1 MVRTERLF
9 QLLQALRTLPAPVTA
24 ETLSRATG
32 VSVRSVYRDI
42 ETLRAGGA
50 DIGGEAGFGYTLI
63 DDGSLRP
70 RTFSRIEIEALTLG
84 LAQVRQM
91 GDPTLAAAAD
101 AVLAKVAATL
111 PSAGQQHLLH
121 AVSRVHQFSDQA
133 RSAPVAAVDM
143 DLLRQGCWREE
154 ALEIGYADRHGAAT
168 QRTVWPLAIV
178 YLDRMLVLLARCCLR
193 DDFRMFRIE
202 RITSVAHTGIM
213 FRPRRATL
221 LRTYLARLDA
231 EAPGGKTCYAEPN
244 GRDRQGAG
252 IPCN

>member
-9 QLLQALRTLPAPVTA
+9 KLLQALRTFPAPVTA
-24 ETLSRATG
+24 ETLSQATG

-63 DDGSLRP
+63 DDGRLQP

-91 GDPTLAAAAD
+91 GDPALAVAAD

-121 AVSRVHQFSDQA
+121 AVSKVHRFSDQA
-133 RSAPVAAVDM
+133 RGSPPVADM

-154 ALEIGYADRHGAAT
+154 ALEIGYTDRHGST
-168 QRTVWPLAIV
+168 THRTIWPLAIV
-178 YLDRMLVLLARCCLR
+178 YLDQVLVVLARCCLR
-193 DDFRMFRIE
+193 DDFRMFRVD
-202 RITSVAHTGIM
+202 RITRVTHTGIT
-213 FRPRRATL
+213 FRPRRVTL
-221 LRTYLARLDA
+221 LRTYLTQLHANSQDGQPFPERL
-231 EAPGGKTCYAEPN
+231 PGGLPASDM
-244 GRDRQGAG
+244 RSA
-252 IPCN
+252 

>member
-9 QLLQALRTLPAPVTA
+9 QLLQALRTLPAPVTG

-32 VSVRSVYRDI
+32 VSLRSVYRDI

-91 GDPTLAAAAD
+91 GDPALAAAAD
-101 AVLAKVAATL
+101 AVVAKVAATL

-121 AVSRVHQFSDQA
+121 VVSRVHQFGDEDRRASV
-133 RSAPVAAVDM
+133 APADM
-143 DLLRQGCWREE
+143 DLLRQACWREE
-154 ALEIGYADRHGAAT
+154 ALAIGYADRHGAAT
-168 QRTVWPLAIV
+168 QRTIWPLAIV
-178 YLDRMLVLLARCCLR
+178 YLDRMLVVLARCCLR
-193 DDFRMFRIE
+193 DDFRMFRVE
-202 RITSVAHTGIM
+202 RITSVTHTGVT

-231 EAPGGKTCYAEPN
+231 GPEDGQPIAE
-244 GRDRQGAG
+244 R
-252 IPCN
+252 

>member
-1 MVRTERLF
+1 MNRTERLF
-9 QLLQALRTLPAPVTA
+9 QLLQTLRTLPAPVTSDA
-24 ETLSRATG
+24 LARATG

-50 DIGGEAGFGYTLI
+50 DIGGEAGFGYTLV

-91 GDPTLAAAAD
+91 GDPALATAAE

-121 AVSRVHQFSDQA
+121 AVSRVHQFGDVD
-133 RSAPVAAVDM
+133 RRAPVDVDM
-143 DLLRQGCWREE
+143 DLLRHGCWREE
-154 ALEIGYADRHGAAT
+154 ALAIGYTDRDGAVT
-168 QRTVWPLAIV
+168 HRTIWPLAIV
-178 YLDRMLVLLARCCLR
+178 YLDRMLVVLAHCCLR
-193 DDFRMFRIE
+193 NDFRMFRVE
-202 RITSVAHTGIM
+202 RITAVTPTSIT

-221 LRTYLARLDA
+221 LQTYLAQLDT
-231 EAPGGKTCYAEPN
+231 P
-244 GRDRQGAG
+244 
-252 IPCN
+252 

>member
-9 QLLQALRTLPAPVTA
+9 QLMQALRTLPVPVTA
-24 ETLSRATG
+24 ETLAHATG

-50 DIGGEAGFGYTLI
+50 EIGGAPGFGYTLV

-91 GDPTLAAAAD
+91 GDPALAVAAD

-121 AVSRVHQFSDQA
+121 AVSRVHQFGD
-133 RSAPVAAVDM
+133 RDRRAPVAAADM

-154 ALEIGYADRHGAAT
+154 ALAIGYADRHGAAT

-178 YLDRMLVLLARCCLR
+178 YLDRMLVVLARCCLR
-193 DDFRMFRIE
+193 DDFRMFRVE
-202 RITSVAHTGIM
+202 RITSVAHTGIT
-213 FRPRRATL
+213 FRPRRAAL
-221 LRTYLARLDA
+221 LRTYLARL
-231 EAPGGKTCYAEPN
+231 EADSA
-244 GRDRQGAG
+244 GRAL
-252 IPCN
+252 IS

>member
-9 QLLQALRTLPAPVTA
+9 QLLQALRTLPAPVTG

-91 GDPTLAAAAD
+91 GDPTLAVAAD

-121 AVSRVHQFSDQA
+121 AVSRVHQFNDQEG
-133 RSAPVAAVDM
+133 APVTAIDM

-154 ALEIGYADRHGAAT
+154 ALAIAYTDRRGAAT
-168 QRTVWPLAIV
+168 HRTIWPLAIV
-178 YLDRMLVLLARCCLR
+178 YLDRMLVVLARCCLR
-193 DDFRMFRIE
+193 DDFRMFRVE
-202 RITSVAHTGIM
+202 RITSVIPTGIM
-213 FRPRRATL
+213 FRPRRAIL
-221 LRTYLARLDA
+221 LRTYLAQLHA
-231 EAPGGKTCYAEPN
+231 GPGRRTN
-244 GRDRQGAG
+244 S
-252 IPCN
+252 